1 MPILSEV
8 TFLKSGKLFKRNFQ
22 SRSLNTCAASST
34 QCPNF
39 RGLFTSK
46 VTWHYVK
53 SEAQKMNLSNC
64 RNWDLREAR
73 KKVLHRRDSNPCLSD
88 TSWVLLSTELCLQT
102 LETND
107 LLVTTL
113 MIIIL
118 MKLLWVRFMT
128 LAELLLKGNEI
139 AKLKFQQ
146 TVHIEQDELDLYFEV
161 KSNKI

>member
-1 MPILSEV
+1 M
-8 TFLKSGKLFKRNFQ
+8 
-22 SRSLNTCAASST
+22 
-34 QCPNF
+34 
-39 RGLFTSK
+39 
-46 VTWHYVK
+46 
-53 SEAQKMNLSNC
+53 
-64 RNWDLREAR
+64 
-73 KKVLHRRDSNPCLSD
+73 
-88 TSWVLLSTELCLQT
+88 QT

-118 MKLLWVRFMT
+118 MKLLWVRFLT